1 MSEQAKVR
9 LVRCPKCENLLPEL
23 TDYSVYQCGGCG
35 AVLRV
40 TAKSKNGELNGFVE
54 KSEEETVVGV
64 VEKAE
69 NFDLT
74 EKKLMKM
81 DDGSG
86 YDVKSNTSSSS
97 TRERRRALRDAP
109 ETYRTS
115 LKNVADNWANED
127 DRMMYKT
134 NIDEQSQENMANEF
148 EPFDSQN
155 GKEIET
161 RRTNRVPYWRSR
173 ERSEAE
179 VLPRARRVDLEGIR
193 YSSSINSEEGPLGYS
208 SGSIY
213 DSDKRL
219 YRKDLDGFN
228 QGEQSQENMANDF
241 EPFDSRNGKDIESR
255 RTVRVPD
262 WRSKERS
269 EAEVLPRARRVDPEG
284 MRYAS
289 SINSEEGPSGY
300 WSGSNYDNDKRLY
313 RKDVDGFSQVDC
325 PVDERAELLR
335 KFDEIKE
342 QLSRFGDVSEK
353 PNERVPL
360 ERRMA
365 HHEGYGN
372 PVDRFPESSTRIMN
386 RALPQNPV
394 SGERPPPY
402 TNHYNAPSPFMN
414 VHDTAGGGFYPPR
427 DHIQGYG
434 GPRRSQLLSGDPYQ
448 ASAPFQ
454 LQPSHAHFPG
464 RSMDNEIPPMDP
476 YRPYLP
482 QTNPHHPS
490 CNCFHCCSV
499 NQIRSRGPPTAFG
512 EKRFSDISQNPMYYR
527 HQNSGAF
534 GKQDYNPRNANPLP
548 LKLQNPQS
556 QMAHSGDLNSA
567 VGGYARRLPPRVQRS
582 GQLCLPVA
590 GGAPFLTCFNCFQL
604 LQLPKEVFHG
614 GKRQKMKC
622 GACSTVMVIAV
633 SDNKL
638 AVSIDERADKSTNKM
653 GHQHRVMSNEGNR
666 YSNGHANRPS
676 MTFSSE
682 DYDTSR
688 YDFHAMDQELTSLST
703 GHGSSI
709 KSAEMRSLCS
719 TSSRSSR
726 EEDNLNK
733 SAAAMEKSDSELPMK
748 GKEPPPPAGSPLQ
761 EYFEYSNIYHV
772 ANRLDQGNRST
783 RSDAEKLMQK
793 KSTPQQNSTKDLAV
807 ATEMDIPSNE
817 YGNTGSSLGSGESS
831 KEGDQL
837 KATKESFFSGII
849 KKSFKEFSRSDSTEE
864 EKANTTVNGHLIPV
878 RLIKKAEKRAGPIQP
893 GHYWYDFR
901 AGFWGVTGGPCLGI
915 IPPFIEEFNYPMPD
929 NCAGGSTGVFVNGR
943 ELHPKDLKLLVSRGL
958 PAERDRSYILEISGR
973 VLDEDSGEE
982 LESLGKLAPTV
993 EKAKHGFGMRPPKVV
1008 A

>member
-23 TDYSVYQCGGCG
+23 ADYSVYQCGGCG

-40 TAKSKNGELNGFVE
+40 TAKNKNGELNKFVE
-54 KSEEETVVGV
+54 KSEEDTVGGI
-64 VEKAE
+64 VEKPE
-69 NFDLT
+69 TFDLS
-74 EKKLMKM
+74 EKKLMNM
-81 DDGSG
+81 ADGSG
-86 YDVKSNTSSSS
+86 YDVKSNASSSS
-97 TRERRRALRDAP
+97 TRERRRALR
-109 ETYRTS
+109 
-115 LKNVADNWANED
+115 NVDDNWANED
-127 DRMMYKT
+127 GRVTYKT
-134 NIDEQSQENMANEF
+134 NIDKQSQENMTNEF
-148 EPFDSQN
+148 EPFDFQN

-161 RRTNRVPYWRSR
+161 RRTGRIPYWSSR
-173 ERSEAE
+173 ERSAAE
-179 VLPRARRVDLEGIR
+179 VLPRTRRVDLEGMR
-193 YSSSINSEEGPLGYS
+193 YSSSINSEDGLLGYS

-213 DSDKRL
+213 DSDKKL
-219 YRKDLDGFN
+219 YRKDVDGFN
-228 QGEQSQENMANDF
+228 QDEQIQENMAKEF
-241 EPFDSRNGKDIESR
+241 ELFDYQNGKEIETLS
-255 RTVRVPD
+255 TGRVPD

-313 RKDVDGFSQVDC
+313 RKDVDGFSQVD
-325 PVDERAELLR
+325 ERAELLR
-335 KFDEIKE
+335 KFDELKE

-386 RALPQNPV
+386 RALAQNPV
-394 SGERPPPY
+394 SGERPPY
-402 TNHYNAPSPFMN
+402 LNHYNAPSPFMN
-414 VHDTAGGGFYPPR
+414 VHDMAGGGFYPPR

-434 GPRRSQLLSGDPYQ
+434 GPRRSQFLSGDPYQ
-448 ASAPFQ
+448 APAPFR

-476 YRPYLP
+476 YRPYTT

-490 CNCFHCCSV
+490 CNCFHCCDV

-512 EKRFSDISQNPMYYR
+512 EKRFSDISQNPMFYR

-534 GKQDYNPRNANPLP
+534 GKQDYNPRNANPLL
-548 LKLQNPQS
+548 LKQQNPQS
-556 QMAHSGDLNSA
+556 IAHSGDLNSA
-567 VGGYARRLPPRVQRS
+567 VGGYARRHPPRVQPS
-582 GQLCLPVA
+582 GQQCLPVA

-604 LQLPKEVFHG
+604 LKFPKEVFNG
-614 GKRQKMKC
+614 GKRRKMKC

-633 SDNKL
+633 SGNKL
-638 AVSIDERADKSTNKM
+638 AVSIDERVDKSTDKM
-653 GHQHRVMSNEGNR
+653 GHQHRIMLNEGNR
-666 YSNGHANRPS
+666 YSNGHTNRPS

-682 DYDTSR
+682 DYDTSK
-688 YDFHAMDQELTSLST
+688 YDFHAMDQELRSLST
-703 GHGSSI
+703 GRGSSI

-726 EEDNLNK
+726 DEDSLNK
-733 SAAAMEKSDSELPMK
+733 FAATMEKSDSELPMK
-748 GKEPPPPAGSPLQ
+748 GKESPPPAGSPLE
-761 EYFEYSNIYHV
+761 EYFDHSNKYHV
-772 ANRLDQGNRST
+772 ANCLDHGNISA
-783 RSDAEKLMQK
+783 RSDAEKLMQNK
-793 KSTPQQNSTKDLAV
+793 TTSQQNFTKDLAV

-817 YGNTGSSLGSGESS
+817 YCNTGSSLGSGESS

-849 KKSFKEFSRSDSTEE
+849 KKSFKEFSRSDSAEG
-864 EKANTTVNGHLIPV
+864 EKANTTVNGHLIPD
-878 RLIKKAEKRAGPIQP
+878 RLIKRAEKRAGPIQP

-901 AGFWGVTGGPCLGI
+901 AGFWGVTGSPCLGI

-943 ELHPKDLKLLVSRGL
+943 ELHPKDLKLLASRGL

-993 EKAKHGFGMRPPKVV
+993 EKAKHGFGMRPPKV
-1008 A
+1008 AA

>member
-23 TDYSVYQCGGCG
+23 IDYSVYQCGGCG

-40 TAKSKNGELNGFVE
+40 TAKNKNGELNGFVE
-54 KSEEETVVGV
+54 KSEEETVVGI
-64 VEKAE
+64 VEKPE
-69 NFDLT
+69 NFDLSA
-74 EKKLMKM
+74 KKLMNM
-81 DDGSG
+81 DDASG
-86 YDVKSNTSSSS
+86 YDVKSNTSSFS

-109 ETYRTS
+109 ETYRSS
-115 LKNVADNWANED
+115 LGNVSDNWTNED
-127 DRMMYKT
+127 DRMMNKT
-134 NIDEQSQENMANEF
+134 NIDEQSQEKMANEF
-148 EPFDSQN
+148 EPFDSQS

-161 RRTNRVPYWRSR
+161 RRTGRVPSWRSR
-173 ERSEAE
+173 ERSESE
-179 VLPRARRVDLEGIR
+179 LLPRARRVDLEGMR
-193 YSSSINSEEGPLGYS
+193 YLSSINSGEGPVGYS
-208 SGSIY
+208 LGSIY

-219 YRKDLDGFN
+219 YMKDMAGFN
-228 QGEQSQENMANDF
+228 QDDQSQENMVNEF
-241 EPFDSRNGKDIESR
+241 EPSKTRNGKEIESQ
-255 RTVRVPD
+255 RTVRSPD

-284 MRYAS
+284 MRYTS

-313 RKDVDGFSQVDC
+313 REDVDGFSQVDC
-325 PVDERAELLR
+325 PIDERAELLR
-335 KFDEIKE
+335 KFDELK
-342 QLSRFGDVSEK
+342 QKLSRFGDVSEK
-353 PNERVPL
+353 SNERVPL
-360 ERRMA
+360 ERRTT

-386 RALPQNPV
+386 RDMAQNPV
-394 SGERPPPY
+394 SGERPPLY
-402 TNHYNAPSPFMN
+402 LNQYNAPLPFMN
-414 VHDTAGGGFYPPR
+414 VDDMAGGGFYPPR
-427 DHIQGYG
+427 DHMGYG
-434 GPRRSQLLSGDPYQ
+434 GPRRSQLLGGDPY
-448 ASAPFQ
+448 P
-454 LQPSHAHFPG
+454 LQPSWAPFPG
-464 RSMDNEIPPMDP
+464 QSMGNEIPLSDP
-476 YRPYLP
+476 YRRYPP

-490 CNCFHCCSV
+490 CNCFHCCNV

-512 EKRFSDISQNPMYYR
+512 EKSFSNISQNPMLY
-527 HQNSGAF
+527 HPQSSGGF

-548 LKLQNPQS
+548 LKPQIPQS

-567 VGGYARRLPPRVQRS
+567 VGGYGRRVPPRVQPS

-590 GGAPFLTCFNCFQL
+590 GGAPFLTCFSCFQL

-633 SDNKL
+633 SGNKL
-638 AVSIDERADKSTNKM
+638 AVSIDERVDNSTDKM
-653 GHQHRVMSNEGNR
+653 GHQHRVMLNEGNR
-666 YSNGHANRPS
+666 YSNGQTNRPS

-688 YDFHAMDQELTSLST
+688 YDFHAMDQELRSLST

-726 EEDNLNK
+726 EEDDLNK
-733 SAAAMEKSDSELPMK
+733 TAATMEKSDSQLPMK
-748 GKEPPPPAGSPLQ
+748 GKESPPPAGSPLQ
-761 EYFEYSNIYHV
+761 EYFEYSNKYHV
-772 ANRLDQGNRST
+772 ANCLDHGSRST

-793 KSTPQQNSTKDLAV
+793 KTTLQQNSTNDLAV
-807 ATEMDIPSNE
+807 ATEIDIPSNE

-831 KEGDQL
+831 KGDQL
-837 KATKESFFSGII
+837 KATKDSFFSGII
-849 KKSFKEFSRSDSTEE
+849 KKSFKEFSRSDSTEG

-943 ELHPKDLKLLVSRGL
+943 ELHPKDLKLLSSRGL

-982 LESLGKLAPTV
+982 LESLGRLAPTV
-993 EKAKHGFGMRPPKVV
+993 EKAKHGFGMRPPKV
-1008 A
+1008 AA